1 MAIVKDDMR
10 WAWDV
15 HWLTR
20 EDLRW
25 SVRRLV
31 ERGESTDYLADA
43 CQVSPET
50 AAEWMDEMAGRRAL
64 RGLRERVPEGG
75 LLLVQAPA
83 EDDAE

>member
-1 MAIVKDDMR
+1 MSIVKDDMR
-10 WAWDV
+10 CAWDV

-43 CQVSPET
+43 CQVTLET
-50 AAEWMDEMAGRRAL
+50 AEEWADEVARRS
-64 RGLRERVPEGG
+64 GDE
-75 LLLVQAPA
+75 
-83 EDDAE
+83 

>member
-31 ERGESTDYLADA
+31 ERGESTDNLADA

-50 AAEWMDEMAGRRAL
+50 AAEWMDEIAGRVR
-64 RGLRERVPEGG
+64 R
-75 LLLVQAPA
+75 
-83 EDDAE
+83 

>member
-31 ERGESTDYLADA
+31 ERGEISTAVILSILA
-43 CQVSPET
+43 
-50 AAEWMDEMAGRRAL
+50 W
-64 RGLRERVPEGG
+64 GG
-75 LLLVQAPA
+75 FFS
-83 EDDAE
+83 